1 VQDVWRVLVDA
12 FDRFNVN
19 EGWALASHIALSALM
34 ALFPFLIFVTAVAA
48 SLFGSRELAD
58 ETARILLEAW
68 PEQVADPIAAEIRN
82 VMEGLPGDV
91 LTFAVGLALFF
102 SSSGIESLRI
112 ALNRAYG
119 VPEAR
124 AWWLLRIESIG
135 YVLVGAAALL
145 ALSFLVVLYPLMW
158 ATAIRYVKWLASFGY
173 LLDFVRIGAAAI
185 VIVGALLVTH
195 WWLPAGRRRF
205 AEIVP
210 GILMTLVLWL
220 GAGIIFGRY
229 LASFA
234 YAYVTYYAGLASV
247 MAALVFL
254 YLVAMAFI
262 YGAELNAALVRAAA
276 KEAQP

>member
-158 ATAIRYVKWLASFGY
+158 ATAIRYVKWLATFGY
-173 LLDFVRIGAAAI
+173 LLDFVRIGAAATRQLRLC
-185 VIVGALLVTH
+185 VRHLLRGTC
-195 WWLPAGRRRF
+195 LGD
-205 AEIVP
+205 
-210 GILMTLVLWL
+210 G
-220 GAGIIFGRY
+220 GAGVPVSRRHGVHLWRR
-229 LASFA
+229 AECG
-234 YAYVTYYAGLASV
+234 AGAGCGQGG
-247 MAALVFL
+247 AAL
-254 YLVAMAFI
+254 
-262 YGAELNAALVRAAA
+262 ALSLLWISRR
-276 KEAQP
+276 